1 MPQSAVMRSALALA
15 QTIDRLTAALG
26 RTAAWLALAIV
37 LVQFGLVV
45 ARYVF
50 SAGSVAVTESVVY
63 GQALLVALTTAWTLA
78 AGGHVRVDIFYAEAP
93 PHRRALIDLVGTLC
107 LLLPFMLTLLWLS
120 VPYALR
126 SWAIMER
133 SQETGGL
140 PLVFVLKTLI
150 PVFALLMALQG
161 IAQAIRAAAS
171 VLIPPALAGEG
182 GERSEPG
189 GGSANFDVTPP
200 PAVTRRTLPLQGRD

>member
-1 MPQSAVMRSALALA
+1 MRLALGLA
-15 QTIDRLTAALG
+15 SAIDRLTAALG
-26 RTAAWLALAIV
+26 RVAAWLTLAIV

-50 SAGSVAVTESVVY
+50 SAGSVPVTESVIY
-63 GQALLVALTTAWTLA
+63 GQALLVTLTAAWTLR

-93 PHRRALIDLVGTLC
+93 PRRRALTDLVGTLV

-120 VPYALR
+120 APYAAR

-161 IAQAIRAAAS
+161 IAQAIRAIAL
-171 VLIPPALAGEG
+171 LIPPTLAGEG

-189 GGSANFDVTPP
+189 GGL
-200 PAVTRRTLPLQGRD
+200 RT

>member
-1 MPQSAVMRSALALA
+1 
-15 QTIDRLTAALG
+15 
-26 RTAAWLALAIV
+26 
-37 LVQFGLVV
+37 
-45 ARYVF
+45 
-50 SAGSVAVTESVVY
+50 
-63 GQALLVALTTAWTLA
+63 
-78 AGGHVRVDIFYAEAP
+78 
-93 PHRRALIDLVGTLC
+93 
-107 LLLPFMLTLLWLS
+107 LWLS